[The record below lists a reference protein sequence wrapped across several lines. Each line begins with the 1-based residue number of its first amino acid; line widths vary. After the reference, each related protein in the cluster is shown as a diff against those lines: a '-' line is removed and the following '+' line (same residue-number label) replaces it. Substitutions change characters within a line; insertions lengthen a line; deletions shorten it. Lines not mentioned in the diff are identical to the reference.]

1 MALFVLGSC
10 ESPEE
15 RVRMHFCPGTPIRFA
30 TPIRSGYTRLD
41 FQTDQ
46 ITLENYEVNS
56 YGYGALTL
64 RALP

>member
-1 MALFVLGSC
+1 
-10 ESPEE
+10 
-15 RVRMHFCPGTPIRFA
+15 MHFCPGAPVRFA

-41 FQTDQ
+41 LQTDQ